1 MEAVADERPVLAI
14 LIATSTRTRQIWL
27 LVTMAQKVAIDW
39 MLICEPPMAAIGV
52 FWKTFE
58 SMR

>member
-1 MEAVADERPVLAI
+1 MLAI